1 MRHYLM
7 YRWLTAGILS
17 IGLLVTW
24 TRLIS
29 DAPIEKDAVQTLR
42 MAVNLE
48 RHGVMSLD
56 ETPPY
61 GPSNYREPVPAI
73 VSAAAVWFLDAT
85 HGKVDSEAYFSG
97 IRLKYLKYQNIFW
110 LGLLSIGV
118 FLAMRLFS
126 SYFYLNLLAV
136 VLVNIS
142 FCRDSGIIDNLYTDL
157 PAAAVATLASVAL
170 TIAVTRQSPR
180 LALLAGLLFGIL
192 VLIKAAVLYV
202 FVGVVAVLVGFCL
215 FRPVVIPLLTRVRD
229 LIVLVVAFG
238 VVVGPWMYRNH
249 VYFGSFQIS
258 QRAGVVLMM
267 RAVKDQMTLEE
278 YRGSFYV
285 WAQPRLQHLVGK
297 LLGFNARD
305 LQRGGRLQH
314 LNTNPDSD
322 FAADD
327 LAAELA
333 GRPDETITYYR
344 RARAERVKLEQ
355 EYYAAEH
362 PQPEAEAD
370 TVLKQRAMSLIL
382 AHPLRHIAL
391 IVPFMWRGAFFAFPT
406 LVIVLAWAA
415 RQRRAD
421 LAIFALPALG
431 IVMFYALFSH
441 FIGRYSVPVS
451 PVITVLDVLIFKQLW
466 DFAQRDRRPGVPRIA
481 ETRN

>member
-17 IGLLVTW
+17 IALLVTW
-24 TRLIS
+24 TRLITE
-29 DAPIEKDAVQTLR
+29 APIEKDAVQTLR

-48 RHGVMSLD
+48 RHGIMSLD
-56 ETPPY
+56 EAPPY
-61 GPSNYREPVPAI
+61 TPSNYREPVPAI
-73 VSAAAVWFLDAT
+73 VSAGAVWFLDAT
-85 HGKVDSEAYFSG
+85 LGKVDSEAYFSG
-97 IRLKYLKYQNIFW
+97 PRLKYLKYQNIFW

-126 SYFYLNLLAV
+126 ASFYLNLLAV
-136 VLVNIS
+136 VLINIS

-170 TIAVTRQSPR
+170 TIAATRQSPR
-180 LALLAGLLFGIL
+180 FALLAGLLFGIL

-202 FVGVVAVLVGFCL
+202 FIGVVAVLGGFYL
-215 FRPVVIPLLTRVRD
+215 FRPAVIPLLTWVRE
-229 LIVLVVAFG
+229 LIVLIVAFG

-249 VYFGSFQIS
+249 VYFGTFQIS

-285 WAQPRLQHLVGK
+285 WAHPKLQHLVGN

-322 FAADD
+322 FANDD

-355 EYYAAEH
+355 EYYAAGH
-362 PQPEAEAD
+362 PQPEADAD
-370 TVLKQRAMSLIL
+370 TVLKQRAMALIL

-421 LAIFALPALG
+421 LAIFALPSLG

-451 PVITVLDVLIFKQLW
+451 PVITVLDVLVFKQLW
-466 DFAQRDRRPGVPRIA
+466 DIAQRNRRPGA
-481 ETRN
+481 LA

>member
-1 MRHYLM
+1 MTMRHYVM

-17 IGLLVTW
+17 IGLLVMW
-24 TRLIS
+24 TRLITE
-29 DAPIEKDAVQTLR
+29 APIEKDAVQTLR

-48 RHGVMSLD
+48 RHGVMSID
-56 ETPPY
+56 EEPPY
-61 GPSNYREPVPAI
+61 GPSNYREPVPAL
-73 VSAAAVWFLDAT
+73 VSAAEVWLLDAT
-85 HGKVDSEAYFSG
+85 LGKVDSEAYFSG
-97 IRLKYLKYQNIFW
+97 PRLKYLKYQNIFW
-110 LGLLSIGV
+110 LALLSIGV

-126 SYFYLNLLAV
+126 SSFYLNLFAV
-136 VLVNIS
+136 LLVNIS
-142 FCRDSGIIDNLYTDL
+142 FARDSGIIDNLYTDL

-170 TIAVTRQSPR
+170 TIAITRQRPR
-180 LALLAGLLFGIL
+180 LALLSGLLFGIL

-202 FVGVVAVLVGFCL
+202 FIGIVVVLGGFYL
-215 FRPVVIPLLTRVRD
+215 FRPAVMPLLTRVRD

-285 WAQPRLQHLVGK
+285 WAHPRLQHLVGK

-344 RARAERVKLEQ
+344 HARAERVKLEQ
-355 EYYAAEH
+355 EYYAAGH

-370 TVLKQRAMSLIL
+370 VVLKQRAMALIL

-391 IVPFMWRGAFFAFPT
+391 IVPFMWRGALFAFPT

-421 LAIFALPALG
+421 LAIFALPSLG

-441 FIGRYSVPVS
+441 FIARYSVPVS
-451 PVITVLDVLIFKQLW
+451 PIITVLDVLIFKQLW
-466 DFAQRDRRPGVPRIA
+466 DIA
-481 ETRN
+481 KRTLRSGALA